1 MIDDEQ
7 WDTSAVAR
15 AIDCLAEIAIAA
27 EELAA
32 IEEMGA
38 SLCGFAIATQRVAE
52 AYREHLKKEDEDTTC
67 PG

>member
-1 MIDDEQ
+1 MMDEET
-7 WDTSAVAR
+7 WDTSPVAR

-32 IEEMGA
+32 IDEMEAG
-38 SLCGFAIATQRVAE
+38 LRGFATAAQRVAA
-52 AYREHLKKEDEDTTC
+52 AYREQLLKENEDTTC

>member
-1 MIDDEQ
+1 MTDDET
-7 WDTSAVAR
+7 WDASPVAR

-32 IEEMGA
+32 INEMA
-38 SLCGFAIATQRVAE
+38 PSLRGFGTATQRVAA
-52 AYREHLKKEDEDTTC
+52 AYREQLLKEDEETTC

>member
-1 MIDDEQ
+1 MINDEA
-7 WDTSAVAR
+7 WDTSPVAR

-32 IEEMGA
+32 IDEMA
-38 SLCGFAIATQRVAE
+38 PNLRGFATATQRVAE
-52 AYREHLKKEDEDTTC
+52 AYREQLKKEDEEKPC

>member
-1 MIDDEQ
+1 MTDDET
-7 WDTSAVAR
+7 WDTSPVAR

-32 IEEMGA
+32 IEEMGTG
-38 SLCGFAIATQRVAE
+38 LRGFATATQRVAA
-52 AYREHLKKEDEDTTC
+52 AYREQLLKENEDITC

>member
-1 MIDDEQ
+1 MIDDEA
-7 WDTSAVAR
+7 WDTSPVAR
-15 AIDCLAEIAIAA
+15 AFDCLAEIAIAA

-38 SLCGFAIATQRVAE
+38 TLRGFAAATQRVAE
-52 AYREHLKKEDEDTTC
+52 AYREQLKKEDEDTTC

>member
-1 MIDDEQ
+1 MTDDEA
-7 WDTSAVAR
+7 WDTSPVAR

-32 IEEMGA
+32 IDEMGA
-38 SLCGFAIATQRVAE
+38 GLRGFATTAQRVAE
-52 AYREHLKKEDEDTTC
+52 AYREQLNKENEDSTC

>member
-1 MIDDEQ
+1 MTDDEQ
-7 WDTSAVAR
+7 WDTSPVAR

-32 IEEMGA
+32 IDEMAAG
-38 SLCGFAIATQRVAE
+38 LRGFATATHRVAV
-52 AYREHLKKEDEDTTC
+52 AYREQLLKENEDVTC

>member
-1 MIDDEQ
+1 MIDDEA
-7 WDTSAVAR
+7 WDTSRVAR

-32 IEEMGA
+32 IDEMSAG
-38 SLCGFAIATQRVAE
+38 LRGFATAAQRIAK
-52 AYREHLKKEDEDTTC
+52 AYQEQLKKEDEDTTC

>member
-1 MIDDEQ
+1 MIDEET
-7 WDTSAVAR
+7 WDTSPVAR

-32 IEEMGA
+32 IDEMGA
-38 SLCGFAIATQRVAE
+38 NLRGFATATHRVAD
-52 AYREHLKKEDEDTTC
+52 AYREQLKKEDEDTTC

>member
-1 MIDDEQ
+1 MIDDEA
-7 WDTSAVAR
+7 WDTSPVAR

-32 IEEMGA
+32 IDEMDAG
-38 SLCGFAIATQRVAE
+38 LRGFATAALRVAA
-52 AYREHLKKEDEDTTC
+52 AYREQLLKENEDTTC

>member
-1 MIDDEQ
+1 MIDDEA
-7 WDTSAVAR
+7 WDTSPVAQ

-32 IEEMGA
+32 IDEMA
-38 SLCGFAIATQRVAE
+38 PSLRGFATATHRVAM
-52 AYREHLKKEDEDTTC
+52 AYREQLLKENEDTTC

>member
-1 MIDDEQ
+1 MTDDET
-7 WDTSAVAR
+7 WDTSPVAR

-32 IEEMGA
+32 IDEMDA
-38 SLCGFAIATQRVAE
+38 DLRGFATAAQRVAE
-52 AYREHLKKEDEDTTC
+52 AYREQLLKENEDTTC

>member
-1 MIDDEQ
+1 MNDGEA
-7 WDTSAVAR
+7 WDTSPVAR

-32 IEEMGA
+32 IDEMDAG
-38 SLCGFAIATQRVAE
+38 LRGFATATQRIAE
-52 AYREHLKKEDEDTTC
+52 AYREQLTKEDEDTTC